1 MIIHHLAFLIT
12 ITFYIRSFNPNVAN
26 NQISML
32 IFWVHRHME
41 HAKIGLY
48 YSMKGRAP
56 DDNKSSKNRPL
67 LPNAP

>member
-1 MIIHHLAFLIT
+1 
-12 ITFYIRSFNPNVAN
+12 
-26 NQISML
+26 ML
-32 IFWVHRHME
+32 IFLVHRHME